1 MKKYIKTERPNLFEP
16 NVYISI
22 IVNIDGTVTKEEV
35 FNAVNTAYLKNEATM
50 SKVILKENGEA
61 LFEKMNK
68 SGCKVFFENREWRKI
83 ILESEKNP
91 FAINEGEFI
100 RTYIISMK
108 QEITLLIMAHHLV
121 GDGKAILV
129 LLEDIV
135 NSLDGKHVD
144 YKSMEL
150 IDEKSLSRKAN
161 LPFSIKFGINKIN
174 HKWKKVGR
182 TFTWEEYF
190 SIHKKYW
197 RNNQSD
203 IIIKTYSAT
212 EMKKFC
218 KNGVTL
224 NSYLIAKLLQ
234 EYPNSK
240 LIGIPVSIREN
251 MDTISNQTSGITI
264 KHKYNYNRSFEENL
278 TKIHKKLYRKL
289 QNARQKYFVLLFI
302 SQLLPSLIDAVL
314 LNTHGCYKNNL
325 SQKMAYIMGYL
336 GKGGTDLGIT
346 NLMKINI
353 PCDYEKFKIKDI
365 LFIPPKVSYAKNVIG
380 ISTYGDKL
388 NVCYHNIL
396 KQ

>member
-16 NVYISI
+16 NVYISM

-135 NSLDGKHVD
+135 NSLAGKHVD

-150 IDEKSLSRKAN
+150 IDEKSLDRK
-161 LPFSIKFGINKIN
+161 S
-174 HKWKKVGR
+174 V
-182 TFTWEEYF
+182 
-190 SIHKKYW
+190 
-197 RNNQSD
+197 
-203 IIIKTYSAT
+203 
-212 EMKKFC
+212 
-218 KNGVTL
+218 V
-224 NSYLIAKLLQ
+224 
-234 EYPNSK
+234 
-240 LIGIPVSIREN
+240 
-251 MDTISNQTSGITI
+251 
-264 KHKYNYNRSFEENL
+264 
-278 TKIHKKLYRKL
+278 
-289 QNARQKYFVLLFI
+289 
-302 SQLLPSLIDAVL
+302 
-314 LNTHGCYKNNL
+314 
-325 SQKMAYIMGYL
+325 
-336 GKGGTDLGIT
+336 
-346 NLMKINI
+346 
-353 PCDYEKFKIKDI
+353 
-365 LFIPPKVSYAKNVIG
+365 
-380 ISTYGDKL
+380 
-388 NVCYHNIL
+388 
-396 KQ
+396 